1 MDDFNLG
8 GDARHTRV
16 RMEQGS
22 VFLSNC
28 LSTEDKSRFS
38 NVRVINIVIDVT

>member
-22 VFLSNC
+22 VFHRTVCQLK
-28 LSTEDKSRFS
+28 TKVVSRMLE
-38 NVRVINIVIDVT
+38 